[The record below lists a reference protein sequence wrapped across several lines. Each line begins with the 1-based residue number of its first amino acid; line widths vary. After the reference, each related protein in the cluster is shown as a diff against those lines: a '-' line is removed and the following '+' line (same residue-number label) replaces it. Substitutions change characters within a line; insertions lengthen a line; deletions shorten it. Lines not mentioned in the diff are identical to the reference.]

1 MSNSEISIE
10 EETMLVLAEIA
21 DIKGQIEA
29 AKARAKEFGEYADAI
44 WMAKANSALRYKQN
58 RHQELLRLGAAE
70 RRKAKAQNSYRIE
83 CAFMDAARR
92 LLDQETFAEI
102 MDEAHA
108 YIRQRSS
115 HE

>member
-1 MSNSEISIE
+1 MTIE
-10 EETMLVLAEIA
+10 EETMLVLDEIA

-29 AKARAKEFGEYADAI
+29 AKARAREFGEYADAI

-70 RRKAKAQNSYRIE
+70 RRKAKAANSYTLQN
-83 CAFMDAARR
+83 AFMDAARR

-108 YIRQRSS
+108 YIRSRSS
-115 HE
+115 HGSA